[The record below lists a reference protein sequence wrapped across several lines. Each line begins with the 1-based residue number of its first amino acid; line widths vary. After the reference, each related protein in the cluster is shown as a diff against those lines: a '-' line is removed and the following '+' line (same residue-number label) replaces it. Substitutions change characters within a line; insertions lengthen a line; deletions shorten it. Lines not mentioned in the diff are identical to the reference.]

1 MLMHVTGKVDCFG
14 YIYVCAH
21 QTQSEYSLFYS
32 IIYIM
37 SCVLMFMYYS
47 TVCYFT
53 DNVISFIQSYGR
65 FLCYSYYRQ
74 LQ

>member
-14 YIYVCAH
+14 YVCAL
-21 QTQSEYSLFYS
+21 QTQSEYSLFYN

-53 DNVISFIQSYGR
+53 DIFYTVIWQVSVLFI
-65 FLCYSYYRQ
+65 L
-74 LQ
+74 